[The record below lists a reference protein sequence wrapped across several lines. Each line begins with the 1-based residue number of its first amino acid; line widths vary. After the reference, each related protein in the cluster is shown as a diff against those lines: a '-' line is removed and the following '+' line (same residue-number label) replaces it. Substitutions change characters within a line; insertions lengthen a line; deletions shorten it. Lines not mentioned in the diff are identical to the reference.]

1 MNTSLK
7 ELIFAGIAFTF
18 TYSIA
23 IATNL
28 DIVIDAVL
36 LAFIIQ
42 WILFIPA
49 YLLQTE
55 KFFDISGSITYISVV
70 SYCFF
75 NNYDLE
81 NLNIGNVILS
91 IIIIVWALRLG
102 SFLFIRIKKAGED
115 IRFREIK
122 KSPTRFFMTWTLQ
135 GMWVSMCLLCVLTAL
150 SSYSGIIVNNIFYIG
165 LMIFISGFII
175 EVLADHQKTVF
186 RKNIDNKDKF
196 ISSGLWAYSRHP
208 NYFGE
213 ILLWLGI
220 AVMSFS
226 SLEGFQYFTLI
237 SPIFVYILL
246 VYISGI
252 RMLENQA
259 NKKWGHLDSYKEYLK
274 NTPRLFFRI
283 FG

>member
-1 MNTSLK
+1 MKNHLFNILSSIIAFYIPFQIALLTDLPLVK
-7 ELIFAGIAFTF
+7 NLILLIFC
-18 TYSIA
+18 
-23 IATNL
+23 
-28 DIVIDAVL
+28 
-36 LAFIIQ
+36 IQ
-42 WILFIPA
+42 WISFIPA
-49 YLLQTE
+49 FIFQTE
-55 KFFDISGSITYISVV
+55 KFYDLTGSITYLTTVFTALCITDSGNISDYVIV
-70 SYCFF
+70 SCVA
-75 NNYDLE
+75 
-81 NLNIGNVILS
+81 I
-91 IIIIVWALRLG
+91 WAIRLG
-102 SFLFIRIKKAGED
+102 SFLFMRIHKAGED
-115 IRFREIK
+115 RRFRDIK
-122 KSPTRFFMTWTLQ
+122 PNFTRFFMTWTLQ

>member
-1 MNTSLK
+1 MKNHLFNILSSIIAFYIPFQIALLTDLPLVK
-7 ELIFAGIAFTF
+7 NLILLIFC
-18 TYSIA
+18 
-23 IATNL
+23 
-28 DIVIDAVL
+28 
-36 LAFIIQ
+36 IQ
-42 WILFIPA
+42 WISFIPA
-49 YLLQTE
+49 FIFQTE
-55 KFFDISGSITYISVV
+55 KFYDLTGSITYLTTVFTALYITDSGNISDYVIV
-70 SYCFF
+70 SCVA
-75 NNYDLE
+75 
-81 NLNIGNVILS
+81 I
-91 IIIIVWALRLG
+91 WAIRLG
-102 SFLFIRIKKAGED
+102 SFLFMRINKAGED
-115 IRFREIK
+115 RRFRDIK
-122 KSPTRFFMTWTLQ
+122 PNFTRFFMTWTLQ

>member
-1 MNTSLK
+1 MKNHLFNILSSITAFYIPFQIALLTDLPLVK
-7 ELIFAGIAFTF
+7 NLILLIF
-18 TYSIA
+18 S
-23 IATNL
+23 
-28 DIVIDAVL
+28 
-36 LAFIIQ
+36 IQ
-42 WILFIPA
+42 WIFFIPA
-49 YLLQTE
+49 YIFQTE
-55 KFFDISGSITYISVV
+55 KFFDLTGSITYLTTVFAALYITDSGKISD
-70 SYCFF
+70 Y
-75 NNYDLE
+75 
-81 NLNIGNVILS
+81 
-91 IIIIVWALRLG
+91 IIVSCVAIWAIRLG
-102 SFLFIRIKKAGED
+102 SFLFMRIHKAGED
-115 IRFREIK
+115 RRFREIK
-122 KSPTRFFMTWTLQ
+122 TNFTRFFMTWTLQ

-186 RKNIDNKDKF
+186 RKNIDNMDKF

>member
-1 MNTSLK
+1 MKNHLFNILSSIIAFYIPFQIALLTDLPLVK
-7 ELIFAGIAFTF
+7 NLILLIFC
-18 TYSIA
+18 
-23 IATNL
+23 
-28 DIVIDAVL
+28 
-36 LAFIIQ
+36 IQ
-42 WILFIPA
+42 WISFIPA
-49 YLLQTE
+49 FIFQTE
-55 KFFDISGSITYISVV
+55 KFYDLTGSITYLTTVFTALYITDSGNISDYVIV
-70 SYCFF
+70 SCVA
-75 NNYDLE
+75 
-81 NLNIGNVILS
+81 I
-91 IIIIVWALRLG
+91 WAIRLG
-102 SFLFIRIKKAGED
+102 SFLFMRIHKAGED
-115 IRFREIK
+115 RRFRDIK
-122 KSPTRFFMTWTLQ
+122 PNFTRFFMTWTLQ

-226 SLEGFQYFTLI
+226 SLKGFQYFTLI

>member
-1 MNTSLK
+1 MKNHLFNILSSIIAFYIPFQIALLTDLLLVK
-7 ELIFAGIAFTF
+7 NLILLIF
-18 TYSIA
+18 S
-23 IATNL
+23 
-28 DIVIDAVL
+28 
-36 LAFIIQ
+36 IQ
-42 WILFIPA
+42 WISFIPA
-49 YLLQTE
+49 YIFQTE
-55 KFFDISGSITYISVV
+55 KFYDLTGSITYLTTVFTALYITDSGNISDYVIV
-70 SYCFF
+70 SCVA
-75 NNYDLE
+75 
-81 NLNIGNVILS
+81 I
-91 IIIIVWALRLG
+91 WAIRLG
-102 SFLFIRIKKAGED
+102 SFLFMRIHKAGED
-115 IRFREIK
+115 RRFRDIK
-122 KSPTRFFMTWTLQ
+122 PNFTRFFMTWTLQ

>member
-1 MNTSLK
+1 MKNHLFNILSSIIAFYIPFQIALLTDLPLVK
-7 ELIFAGIAFTF
+7 NLILLIFC
-18 TYSIA
+18 
-23 IATNL
+23 
-28 DIVIDAVL
+28 
-36 LAFIIQ
+36 IQ
-42 WILFIPA
+42 WISFIPA
-49 YLLQTE
+49 FIFQTE
-55 KFFDISGSITYISVV
+55 KFYDLTGSITYLTTVFTALYITDSGNISDYVIV
-70 SYCFF
+70 SCVA
-75 NNYDLE
+75 
-81 NLNIGNVILS
+81 I
-91 IIIIVWALRLG
+91 WAIRLG
-102 SFLFIRIKKAGED
+102 SFLFMRIHKAGED
-115 IRFREIK
+115 RRFRDIK
-122 KSPTRFFMTWTLQ
+122 PNFTRFFMTWTLQ

-196 ISSGLWAYSRHP
+196 ISSGLWSYSRHP

-226 SLEGFQYFTLI
+226 SLKGFQYFTLI

>member
-1 MNTSLK
+1 MKNHLFNILSSIIAFYIPFQIALLTDLPLVK
-7 ELIFAGIAFTF
+7 NLILLIFC
-18 TYSIA
+18 
-23 IATNL
+23 
-28 DIVIDAVL
+28 
-36 LAFIIQ
+36 IQ
-42 WILFIPA
+42 WISFIPA
-49 YLLQTE
+49 FIFQTE
-55 KFFDISGSITYISVV
+55 KFYDLTGSITYLTTVFTALYITDSGNISDYVIV
-70 SYCFF
+70 SCVA
-75 NNYDLE
+75 
-81 NLNIGNVILS
+81 I
-91 IIIIVWALRLG
+91 WAIRLG
-102 SFLFIRIKKAGED
+102 SFLFMRIHKAGED
-115 IRFREIK
+115 RRFRDIK
-122 KSPTRFFMTWTLQ
+122 PNFTRFFMTWTLQ

-165 LMIFISGFII
+165 LMIFISGFVI

-186 RKNIDNKDKF
+186 RKDLNNKDKF
-196 ISSGLWAYSRHP
+196 ISTGLWSYSRHP

>member
-1 MNTSLK
+1 MKNHLFNILSSIIAFYIPFQIALLTDLPLVK
-7 ELIFAGIAFTF
+7 NLILLIFC
-18 TYSIA
+18 
-23 IATNL
+23 
-28 DIVIDAVL
+28 
-36 LAFIIQ
+36 IQ
-42 WILFIPA
+42 WISFIPA
-49 YLLQTE
+49 FIFQTE
-55 KFFDISGSITYISVV
+55 KFYDLTGSITYLTTVFTALYITDSGNISDYVIV
-70 SYCFF
+70 SCVA
-75 NNYDLE
+75 
-81 NLNIGNVILS
+81 I
-91 IIIIVWALRLG
+91 WAIRLG
-102 SFLFIRIKKAGED
+102 SFLFMRIHKAGED
-115 IRFREIK
+115 RRFREIK
-122 KSPTRFFMTWTLQ
+122 TNFTRFFMTWTLQ

>member
-1 MNTSLK
+1 MKNHLFNILSSIIAFYIPFQIALLTDLPLVK
-7 ELIFAGIAFTF
+7 NLILLIFC
-18 TYSIA
+18 
-23 IATNL
+23 
-28 DIVIDAVL
+28 
-36 LAFIIQ
+36 IQ
-42 WILFIPA
+42 WISFIPA
-49 YLLQTE
+49 FIFQTE
-55 KFFDISGSITYISVV
+55 KFYDLTGSITYLTTVFTALYITDSGNISDYVIV
-70 SYCFF
+70 SCVA
-75 NNYDLE
+75 
-81 NLNIGNVILS
+81 I
-91 IIIIVWALRLG
+91 WAIRLG
-102 SFLFIRIKKAGED
+102 SFLFMRIHKAGED
-115 IRFREIK
+115 RRFRDIK
-122 KSPTRFFMTWTLQ
+122 PNFTRFFMTWTLQ

-208 NYFGE
+208 NHFGE

>member
-1 MNTSLK
+1 MKNHLFNILSSIIAFYIPFQIALLTDLPLVK
-7 ELIFAGIAFTF
+7 NLILLIFC
-18 TYSIA
+18 
-23 IATNL
+23 
-28 DIVIDAVL
+28 
-36 LAFIIQ
+36 IQ
-42 WILFIPA
+42 WISFIPA
-49 YLLQTE
+49 FIFQTE
-55 KFFDISGSITYISVV
+55 KFYDLTGSITYLTTVFTALYIADSGNFSDYVIV
-70 SYCFF
+70 SCVA
-75 NNYDLE
+75 
-81 NLNIGNVILS
+81 I
-91 IIIIVWALRLG
+91 WAIRLG
-102 SFLFIRIKKAGED
+102 SFLFMRIHKAGED
-115 IRFREIK
+115 RRFRDIK
-122 KSPTRFFMTWTLQ
+122 PNFTRFFMTWTLQ

-186 RKNIDNKDKF
+186 RKDLKNKDKF
-196 ISSGLWAYSRHP
+196 ISTGLWSYSRHP

>member
-1 MNTSLK
+1 MKNHLFNILSSIIAFYIPFQIALLTDLPLVK
-7 ELIFAGIAFTF
+7 NLILLIFC
-18 TYSIA
+18 
-23 IATNL
+23 
-28 DIVIDAVL
+28 
-36 LAFIIQ
+36 IQ
-42 WILFIPA
+42 WISFIPA
-49 YLLQTE
+49 FIFQTE
-55 KFFDISGSITYISVV
+55 KFYDLTGSITYLTTVFTALYITDSGNISDYVIV
-70 SYCFF
+70 SCVA
-75 NNYDLE
+75 
-81 NLNIGNVILS
+81 I
-91 IIIIVWALRLG
+91 WAIRLG
-102 SFLFIRIKKAGED
+102 SFLFMRIHKAGED
-115 IRFREIK
+115 RRFRDIK
-122 KSPTRFFMTWTLQ
+122 PNFTRFFMTWTLQ

-274 NTPRLFFRI
+274 KTPRLFFRI